1 MSQKESRPKAAINR
15 FNGFDTNRTHGR
27 FNKQRLPSPGDYYRA
42 LGLKLTGGGEWRSTQ
57 CLIHDDDRPSLRV
70 RVDTGAFR
78 CMACDARG
86 GDVLA
91 FHRLLHGLDFV
102 AAAKDLGAWEWPQ

>member
-1 MSQKESRPKAAINR
+1 MSR
-15 FNGFDTNRTHGR
+15 GR
-27 FNKQRLPSPGDYYRA
+27 FDKQRLPSPGDYYRA
-42 LGLKLTGGGEWRSTQ
+42 LGLKLTGGPEWRSTR

-70 RVDTGAFR
+70 RVDTGAFK
-78 CMACDARG
+78 CMACGARG